1 LIPLEQNESPKCPVC
16 QARFRG
22 SETCSRCGADLGP
35 LMLLTARA
43 YKLREEARQAL
54 LAGEWGRACNLAAE
68 AQATCSTQKG
78 EELRLL
84 GSWLVSLAG
93 CV

>member
-1 LIPLEQNESPKCPVC
+1 MIPLEDNESPQCPVC

-35 LMLLTARA
+35 LMRLAAKA
-43 YKLREEARQAL
+43 YHLREDARQAL
-54 LAGEWGRACNLAAE
+54 RAEQWGRAGNLAAE

-78 EELRLL
+78 EGLRRL
-84 GSWLVSLAG
+84 SAWLASLTSGA
-93 CV
+93 